1 MNRVF
6 KTKWSVAHQEYV
18 VTDEKHTTKTKS
30 TKSAVALAVAAMMFA
45 AGTASASFVDTSF
58 VADNPFV
65 FQQAKKSFETAEYQ
79 KNWGLSAMKAS
90 SAYALGYHGQGVKV
104 GMMDSGFL
112 TTHQELSGDRWHTV
126 KAEGNYSQ
134 GGERYPQYA
143 YGSKP
148 KVPVKYNKGDKVY
161 IDFGYDFSVGDV
173 YLIEY
178 DDSTY
183 IRKVFNDG
191 YRVRLISLNEEYNP
205 INIDIP
211 IEKQFNIIGKV
222 MGKEE

>member
-1 MNRVF
+1 M
-6 KTKWSVAHQEYV
+6 AHQEYV

-112 TTHQELSGDRWHTV
+112 TTHQELSGDR
-126 KAEGNYSQ
+126 
-134 GGERYPQYA
+134 
-143 YGSKP
+143 
-148 KVPVKYNKGDKVY
+148 
-161 IDFGYDFSVGDV
+161 
-173 YLIEY
+173 
-178 DDSTY
+178 
-183 IRKVFNDG
+183 
-191 YRVRLISLNEEYNP
+191 
-205 INIDIP
+205 
-211 IEKQFNIIGKV
+211 
-222 MGKEE
+222 

>member
-112 TTHQELSGDRWHTV
+112 TTHRNFPVIVGTPSRLKATTLRVANVIPSTHTAPNPRILSNITRAINSRLMALTTQTSTTTTARV
-126 KAEGNYSQ
+126 A
-134 GGERYPQYA
+134 
-143 YGSKP
+143 
-148 KVPVKYNKGDKVY
+148 PVSMLVTAMV
-161 IDFGYDFSVGDV
+161 SAC
-173 YLIEY
+173 
-178 DDSTY
+178 TA
-183 IRKVFNDG
+183 
-191 YRVRLISLNEEYNP
+191 
-205 INIDIP
+205 
-211 IEKQFNIIGKV
+211 
-222 MGKEE
+222 

>member
-134 GGERYPQYA
+134 SGERYPQYA

-148 KVPVKYNKGDKVY
+148 KDPVKYNKG
-161 IDFGYDFSVGDV
+161 
-173 YLIEY
+173 
-178 DDSTY
+178 STTTTA
-183 IRKVFNDG
+183 
-191 YRVRLISLNEEYNP
+191 RVAPVSMLVTAMVSACTA
-205 INIDIP
+205 
-211 IEKQFNIIGKV
+211 
-222 MGKEE
+222 

>member
-90 SAYALGYHGQGVKV
+90 SAYAAWLSWPGRQGRHD
-104 GMMDSGFL
+104 GLRLPDDASGTF
-112 TTHQELSGDRWHTV
+112 R
-126 KAEGNYSQ
+126 
-134 GGERYPQYA
+134 
-143 YGSKP
+143 
-148 KVPVKYNKGDKVY
+148 
-161 IDFGYDFSVGDV
+161 
-173 YLIEY
+173 
-178 DDSTY
+178 
-183 IRKVFNDG
+183 
-191 YRVRLISLNEEYNP
+191 
-205 INIDIP
+205 
-211 IEKQFNIIGKV
+211 
-222 MGKEE
+222 